1 MKKHL
6 DVIMLGAAILLMVVM
21 LALLA
26 APGLTTTLLGETEHT
41 SLATLINPDDG
52 DTLGVGGIIAALIFT
67 LVALCVAIGLL
78 VLKLLKKDKG
88 FGGMIALGAAGLL
101 LIVGLLF
108 FCTKSLYVDWF
119 AKMSGV
125 SRDNAKTALQYTSL
139 GAGAIVNGI
148 FGFLSAVLL
157 GVFGVLKIKK

>member
-41 SLATLINPDDG
+41 SLATLINPEG

-67 LVALCVAIGLL
+67 LVALCVTRGLL
-78 VLKLLKKDKG
+78 ALKLLNKDKG
-88 FGGMIALGAAGLL
+88 FGGVIALGAAGLML
-101 LIVGLLF
+101 MVGLMF

-119 AKMSGV
+119 AKMNGI
-125 SRDNAKTALQYTSL
+125 SREASEDLASNTTL

-148 FGFLSAVLL
+148 FGFLSGGLL
-157 GVFGVLKIKK
+157 ATFGFLKIKK